1 MVWAETLEED
11 LRKAVTWFNRE
22 SLKKGPFQTARGI
35 RNKERV
41 LFIEIEVYS
50 KRLDQ
55 LNLQLNNVQGFA
67 HSLTHKCTITLSP
80 SYLSIIRW
88 FINIKRRIE

>member
-55 LNLQLNNVQGFA
+55 LSSIICTRVR
-67 HSLTHKCTITLSP
+67 SLTYT
-80 SYLSIIRW
+80 
-88 FINIKRRIE
+88 